1 MLWQQWQIEN
11 TIPADSTRTEQPE
24 TPKQNNENTGQ
35 NSDIPEAAKSTAGLA
50 TLSPG
55 NKKPAALV
63 SATTDVLALTIDTK
77 GGDVVASKLLAYP
90 ETTDVDSRPVQLF
103 QNEEHLYIAQ
113 SGLLHDKV
121 GEQSKA
127 AEAPNHNN
135 IYAYKKKNY
144 ALSSGENT
152 IKVPLFWKSP
162 TGVVVKKTY
171 ILKRGS
177 FLVEV
182 VYEVK
187 NNSKNKWV
195 GRQYRQLK
203 RGGVRDEEKS
213 YFLITY
219 TGAAYF
225 DDTYTKLAFED
236 MEKSSLSKNIEGGW
250 AAVLQHHFVS
260 AWVTANNEETNL
272 YYTKAVGDDLGGK
285 KYIIGLRSPAQE
297 ILPGETKIFRSFL
310 YTGPK
315 EQEKLAQISPGL
327 DLTVDYGIFTFIAQP
342 LFWLLSNIYSAVN
355 NWGWSIIFVT
365 ILIKLLFYKLSET
378 SYRSMAKMR
387 KFTPRMQVLRERY
400 GDDKQKLNK
409 AMMEMYK
416 KEKINPLGGC
426 WPILVQIPVFISL
439 YWVLLESVE
448 LRQAPFMLWLNDLS
462 SKDPYFVLPLLMGI
476 TMFIQQKLNPT
487 PPDPIQAKVMSV
499 LPIVFTIFFAFFPSG
514 LVLYWFVN
522 NLLSIAQQ
530 WVIIKRLDA

>member
-11 TIPADSTRTEQPE
+11 TTLADSTTTQQIEAPE
-24 TPKQNNENTGQ
+24 QNNETTAK
-35 NSDIPEAAKSTAGLA
+35 NSDIPEAAKSTTSLA
-50 TLSPG
+50 APSAD
-55 NKKPAALV
+55 NKKSAGV
-63 SATTDVLALTIDTK
+63 ITATTDVLALTIDTK
-77 GGDVVASKLLAYP
+77 GGDVVESKLLVYP
-90 ETTDVDSRPVQLF
+90 ETTNIDSKPVQLF

-121 GEQSKA
+121 GKQNKSS
-127 AEAPNHNN
+127 EAPNHNN
-135 IYAYKKKNY
+135 VYSYAKKNY
-144 ALSSGENT
+144 ALHIDENE
-152 IKVPLFWKSP
+152 IRIPLLWKSP

-182 VYEVK
+182 IYEVK
-187 NNSKNKWV
+187 NNSQNKWV

-203 RGGVRDEEKS
+203 RGGVRDEETS

-225 DDTYTKLAFED
+225 DDTYRKLAFED
-236 MEKSSLSKNIEGGW
+236 MEKSSLSKNIKGGW

-260 AWVTANNEETNL
+260 AWVPDNNEETNL
-272 YYTKAVGDDLGGK
+272 YYTKAVGDDLGSK

-297 ILPGETKIFRSFL
+297 ILPGETKNFRSFL

-315 EQEKLAQISPGL
+315 EQEKLVQISPGL
-327 DLTVDYGIFTFIAQP
+327 ELTVDYGIFTFIAQP
-342 LFWLLSNIYSAVN
+342 LFWLLSNIYSVIN

-387 KFTPRMQVLRERY
+387 KFTPRMQALRERY
-400 GDDKQKLNK
+400 GDDRQKLNQ

-487 PPDPIQAKVMSV
+487 PPDPIQAKIMSV

>member
-11 TIPADSTRTEQPE
+11 TTPADSTRTEQLE
-24 TPKQNNENTGQ
+24 TPKQHNENAAQ
-35 NSDIPEAAKSTAGLA
+35 NSDIPEAAKSTTSLA
-50 TLSPG
+50 TSSPG
-55 NKKPAALV
+55 NKKSTGLISAA
-63 SATTDVLALTIDTK
+63 TDVLALTIDTK
-77 GGDVVASKLLAYP
+77 GGDVVASQLLAYP
-90 ETTDVDSRPVQLF
+90 ETTAVDSRPVQLF

-121 GEQSKA
+121 GGQSKA

-135 IYAYKKKNY
+135 IYAYTKKNY
-144 ALSSGENT
+144 ALSAGENT
-152 IKVPLFWKSP
+152 IKIPLFWKSP
-162 TGVVVKKTY
+162 TGVAVKKTY

-213 YFLITY
+213 YFLVTY

-225 DDTYTKLAFED
+225 DETYTKLAFED
-236 MEKSSLSKNIEGGW
+236 MEKSSLSKNIKGGW
-250 AAVLQHHFVS
+250 VAVLQHHFVS

-272 YYTKAVGDDLGGK
+272 YYTKAVGDDMGGK

-297 ILPGETKIFRSFL
+297 ILPNETKNFRSFL

-342 LFWLLSNIYSAVN
+342 LFWLLSNIYSAIN

-378 SYRSMAKMR
+378 SYRSMARMR
-387 KFTPRMQVLRERY
+387 KFTPRMQALRERY
-400 GDDKQKLNK
+400 GDDKQKLNQ

-448 LRQAPFMLWLNDLS
+448 LRQAPFMFWLNDLS